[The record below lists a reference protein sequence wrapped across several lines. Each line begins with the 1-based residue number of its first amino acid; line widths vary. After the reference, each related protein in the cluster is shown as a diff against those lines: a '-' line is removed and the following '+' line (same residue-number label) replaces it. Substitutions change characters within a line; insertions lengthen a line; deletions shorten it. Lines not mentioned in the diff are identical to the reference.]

1 MPYPQYL
8 YGYPSYTVQPPTAPQ
23 VPQVSQMQQ
32 PQIQSQNAQISQQ
45 PMWANKV
52 YVTSLQDALSRFLS
66 PNSSIVYTLQD
77 EKTEIEVFADA
88 QGKKTYQVYERK
100 PCNSSIEDTTFSKKE
115 IVGITKNELETS
127 INALRNELTEM
138 VRTEVS
144 GIKSKIAGG
153 KKNAE

>member
-8 YGYPSYTVQPPTAPQ
+8 YGYPTYTVQPPTAPQ
-23 VPQVSQMQQ
+23 VQPQMQ
-32 PQIQSQNAQISQQ
+32 PQIQPQNAQISQQ
-45 PMWANKV
+45 PLWVNKV

-100 PCNSSIEDTTFSKKE
+100 PCNSLERENPTVSKKE
-115 IVGITKNELETS
+115 IIGISKKELETS
-127 INALRNELTEM
+127 INELRNELTEM
-138 VRTEVS
+138 VRAEVG
-144 GIKSKIAGG
+144 GIKAKIAGG

>member
-8 YGYPSYTVQPPTAPQ
+8 YGYPSYA
-23 VPQVSQMQQ
+23 VPQQTQQMQQ
-32 PQIQSQNAQISQQ
+32 PQPQNTPISQQ
-45 PMWANKV
+45 PTWLNKV
-52 YVTSLQDALSRFLS
+52 YVTSLQDALSRFIS

-77 EKTEIEVFADA
+77 EKTEVEVFADA
-88 QGKKTYQVYERK
+88 QGKKSYQLYERK
-100 PCNSSIEDTTFSKKE
+100 PCNSSIEDATFSKKE

-138 VRTEVS
+138 VRTEVN